1 MTGAT
6 TGERVADQRSE
17 AELVFRSIQ
26 ALYEGRVEVA
36 NELVQQTSLQAV
48 LLATMA
54 VGQQL
59 AGFWSLSR
67 QAAFAELGK
76 RLASS
81 KADGD
86 ERRAAVRM
94 AEYLAGLE
102 PSRAVDTQ
110 AVRKGG
116 PHALAGLL
124 GLCEA
129 GGEVLAGDRHS
140 VAEVCDSLVLEVAVL
155 DGRL

>member
-1 MTGAT
+1 
-6 TGERVADQRSE
+6 VADRRSE

-26 ALYEGRVEVA
+26 ALSEGRVDRA
-36 NELVQQTSLQAV
+36 NELFQQTSMQAV
-48 LLATMA
+48 LLATLA

-59 AGFWSLSR
+59 AGFWSLSP

-81 KADGD
+81 KAASD
-86 ERRAAVRM
+86 ERRAAVLM

-140 VAEVCDSLVLEVAVL
+140 VADVCDSLVLEVALV
-155 DGRL
+155 DARM